1 MDIQTTHVNTLQN
14 NLIVSVSGNND
25 ANSQTNKIMY
35 GQNMNQPILSQQIQE
50 QLPQTSIPNQQM
62 TTNPNNASSQSTNS
76 IPQDTTIPI
85 RNIKADPET
94 LTQPGYEQ
102 QIHPVD
108 NSMLSNR
115 DGNFVSDIDIGNVMG
130 SQKASNDE
138 MTSNNS
144 IADPKD
150 TNTNVNLKSEAIG
163 DFNAFHEQIQTVD
176 PVLLWSMVRS
186 RVVPVVSCWDFLCDK
201 SKGAYL
207 DEEESKEEGDISDS
221 SLRLQTYKLQ
231 VMVEQLKEVLNE
243 MQILMLNCCEEE
255 PMGRRPRKE
264 DRKKKKGVSL
274 IV

>member
-14 NLIVSVSGNND
+14 NLIVSVSGSND

-35 GQNMNQPILSQQIQE
+35 GQSMNQPILSQQIQE
-50 QLPQTSIPNQQM
+50 QPPQTSLPNQQM
-62 TTNPNNASSQSTNS
+62 TRDPNEVPSHSTNS
-76 IPQDTTIPI
+76 IPQETTIPI

-115 DGNFVSDIDIGNVMG
+115 DGNFVSDIDIGNVIG
-130 SQKASNDE
+130 SQKSSNDE
-138 MTSNNS
+138 MAPNNS

-150 TNTNVNLKSEAIG
+150 TNTNVNLKSETIG

-207 DEEESKEEGDISDS
+207 NEEELKEEGDSGDS

-255 PMGRRPRKE
+255 PLGRRPRKE

-274 IV
+274 IR